1 MTDKLTV
8 FNSDIIPV
16 YTTEDGRRVVIGREL
31 HERLKIGKDYST
43 WFKDMCGYG
52 FYEDVDYSPF
62 SGDRSDGLPGKPRT
76 EHLLTLEMAK
86 ELAMIQRSPEGHT
99 IRQKLI
105 ALETNVSELSPE
117 LRYLIKIEIEQKQ
130 QAKALEDMNRKL
142 DDTCELIALDPTSW
156 RKETQAL
163 ISRIS
168 DKLGGFEHI
177 RDVHEE
183 IYKLVDLRGG
193 VNLKRRLENKKARLA
208 MEGAPKTTIK
218 NLNRLD
224 VIGDDK
230 KLIEIYVHIVKQMAA
245 KYQVAIN
252 EKGAVSGTS

>member
-8 FNSDIIPV
+8 FNQDIIPV

-31 HERLKIGKDYST
+31 HERLKIGTPYDK
-43 WFKDMCGYG
+43 WFPRMCEYG
-52 FYEDVDYSPF
+52 FSEDNDF
-62 SGDRSDGLPGKPRT
+62 STFLSESTGGRPATD
-76 EHLLTLEMAK
+76 HLLTLEMAK
-86 ELAMIQRSPEGHT
+86 EVSMIQRSPEGHA

-156 RKETQAL
+156 RKETQGL